1 MKKQLLI
8 GLAMAMFL
16 LGTVL
21 NANALTFSDD
31 FEAQSL
37 DPFWTT
43 INQDYGTVS
52 LSSDQVHSGAQS
64 AKFSST
70 NGVQRNIWLRH
81 KFSDVIKGNV
91 SVWFYDTAPGLQ
103 TLYSFLT
110 LYNSTITYPEPGS
123 FFALGVMDHNGSNYF
138 ADGMDGQLRTSVP
151 RTLGWHKFEID
162 INSTGYQMFID
173 DVLVRSAVGDFGFDT
188 VQLNLSGPGWRP
200 NATYYFDDLSITAE
214 ATVSY
219 DVTIEL
225 NDTTGKDAS
234 VNWDCYNLGGYRDVN
249 YNDVALYTSGCNSW
263 MSGNS
268 LLKFNLDTIP
278 SRAVITSARL
288 ILTHWENG
296 IRGSSYHHLCQYMCE
311 WEEDL
316 ITYNIFASC
325 PTEPTI
331 ASQYMSYY
339 NKDFNQL
346 IPSWLV
352 QGWIDG
358 NIDNYGVSIIHD
370 GWGWHYYR
378 SSEFD
383 DPAER
388 PKLIISYELDTIDV
402 AVDIKP
408 ESCPNPFN
416 VKSQGV
422 LPVAILGTEDLDV
435 TEIDITSIRLNGV
448 VPLRSCI
455 EDVSSPVL
463 EKLNECD
470 CISEGPDGTEDLTL
484 KFDTQEIV
492 SAIGTVEDVEGLVLQ
507 LTGLLSD
514 GTPIEG
520 SDCISLRP
528 KQKRSSKGK

>member
-1 MKKQLLI
+1 MKRGRLLTTLTIALFLI
-8 GLAMAMFL
+8 GIALNASATLVTNEDFETGAFGWNNNLTTDGGTTFTKFL
-16 LGTVL
+16 GRHGGSNGTQILYKDFTLPGDQTEVTISFSFYEIDSWDGDDPTYGGNESFYIYVDGVLLRQDLYQHGIEDAPVGTVDL
-21 NANALTFSDD
+21 FGGASSPDTNYG
-31 FEAQSL
+31 FEPS
-37 DPFWTT
+37 W
-43 INQDYGTVS
+43 
-52 LSSDQVHSGAQS
+52 SDQGI
-64 AKFSST
+64 
-70 NGVQRNIWLRH
+70 G
-81 KFSDVIKGNV
+81 
-91 SVWFYDTAPGLQ
+91 
-103 TLYSFLT
+103 YSF
-110 LYNSTITYPEPGS
+110 TY
-123 FFALGVMDHNGSNYF
+123 ATTDTNLRLGFGANLNQSIWDESWGIDNVLISSNGISE
-138 ADGMDGQLRTSVP
+138 TP
-151 RTLGWHKFEID
+151 
-162 INSTGYQMFID
+162 
-173 DVLVRSAVGDFGFDT
+173 
-188 VQLNLSGPGWRP
+188 
-200 NATYYFDDLSITAE
+200 
-214 ATVSY
+214 VSY

-249 YNDVALYTSGCNSW
+249 YNDAALYTSGCNSW

-278 SRAVITSARL
+278 SNANITSARL

-296 IRGSSYHHLCQYMCE
+296 IRGYNYHYLHQYMCE
-311 WEEDL
+311 WEEDS
-316 ITYNIFASC
+316 ITYNISASC
-325 PTEPTI
+325 PIGPRI

-339 NKDFNQL
+339 NKDFNQP

-352 QGWIDG
+352 QGWVDG
-358 NIDNYGVSIIHD
+358 SINNYGVSITHS
-370 GWGWHYYR
+370 GWGWHYYC

-388 PKLIISYELDTIDV
+388 PKLIISYELETIDA
-402 AVDIKP
+402 AVDIRP
-408 ESCPNPFN
+408 GSCPNPFN
-416 VKSQGV
+416 MKSQGV

-492 SAIGTVEDVEGLVLQ
+492 EAIGTVEDVEGLVLQ
-507 LTGLLSD
+507 LTGSLSD

-528 KQKRSSKGK
+528 KQKKQK